1 MLDENDWELQERNA
15 NLGACLAVADRTRDL
30 QEWVVDHCRQLPLSA
45 WDADDQE
52 DLRMFNT
59 AEQVAQHWFL
69 VAFHAILPLG
79 ELGRRVDP
87 AVVLS
92 LTEKFFGHCH
102 YAQPYVF
109 KPPAS
114 SSEAEYVARYAVEF
128 GRASMQW
135 LLDLA
140 RHPAVGARI
149 LWAMVNQVRLR
160 IERVGDGGAGPHLDE
175 MFVTEL
181 ASIASG
187 RFEEGRRCG
196 LETLIYWGHLWLSLG
211 KTDEAE
217 QAALAILAFPVKLLT
232 RARTILVLKLFA
244 LVAGKGGLEL
254 PLRDRFQA
262 MYNELW
268 SVFTPLEERSDREQI
283 DALLKGV
290 PHSSLSLWNTR

>member
-15 NLGACLAVADRTRDL
+15 NLGACLAVADRTCDL

-69 VAFHAILPLG
+69 VAFHSILPLG
-79 ELGRRVDP
+79 ELGRRIDP
-87 AVVLS
+87 TVVLS

-160 IERVGDGGAGPHLDE
+160 NR
-175 MFVTEL
+175 
-181 ASIASG
+181 ASRG
-187 RFEEGRRCG
+187 MEVQDLTWTRC
-196 LETLIYWGHLWLSLG
+196 
-211 KTDEAE
+211 
-217 QAALAILAFPVKLLT
+217 
-232 RARTILVLKLFA
+232 
-244 LVAGKGGLEL
+244 
-254 PLRDRFQA
+254 
-262 MYNELW
+262 
-268 SVFTPLEERSDREQI
+268 
-283 DALLKGV
+283 
-290 PHSSLSLWNTR
+290 SSLSCPPSRRVGLKREGDAALKPSYTGDTYGCRWAKPMRLNRPHWRYLRSR